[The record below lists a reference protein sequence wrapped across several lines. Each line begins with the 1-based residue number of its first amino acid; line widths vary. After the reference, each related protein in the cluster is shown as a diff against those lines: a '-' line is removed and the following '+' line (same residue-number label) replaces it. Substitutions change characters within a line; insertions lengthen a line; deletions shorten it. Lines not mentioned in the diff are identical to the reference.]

1 MFVAWP
7 VRNECRWCQVL
18 AVIGWELIVAKKLS
32 WLSFEGSCTWR
43 RRVAVKES
51 VEILLCQL
59 TLLHSRYDPPETRA
73 TYKLFFSYN
82 TTLYRAW
89 CAILMNNTTTLT
101 RQKCMIQAVNI
112 MRQTK
117 ILFSLYSGS
126 PLLRLQAEQH
136 EGTLS
141 LLQISQQVTLSHPS
155 TADLIKEQLGL
166 WREISYLDPSCCS
179 IVPTQWPHPIATFR

>member
-1 MFVAWP
+1 
-7 VRNECRWCQVL
+7 
-18 AVIGWELIVAKKLS
+18 
-32 WLSFEGSCTWR
+32 
-43 RRVAVKES
+43 
-51 VEILLCQL
+51 
-59 TLLHSRYDPPETRA
+59 
-73 TYKLFFSYN
+73 
-82 TTLYRAW
+82 
-89 CAILMNNTTTLT
+89 
-101 RQKCMIQAVNI
+101 MIQAVNI

-166 WREISYLDPSCCS
+166 
-179 IVPTQWPHPIATFR
+179 